1 MSAANDAAAER
12 PLGSRMSM
20 GSGGASPRLGSSMS
34 AANDA
39 GGYAASL
46 ASLQGLGPQRLRVL
60 LHKYSPQDAW
70 ALVLSGRH
78 VTERHDPAPP
88 DLAAKLQQQ
97 ARSTDPAEMDDRL
110 RRHDTAVHILGDD
123 TYPFELASDAFAP
136 AVLFSSGDITAL
148 SNRRVGMVG
157 TRRAT
162 AAGRSIAME
171 IAVELARSGVAIIS
185 GLALGIDGAA
195 HRGALACTDLA
206 KPVAV
211 VGSGID
217 HPYPERHTE
226 LWNEVRE
233 RGLILAEVP
242 PGTPPMAFRFPLR
255 NRIIAALSEVLVV
268 VESHERGGSL
278 ITAHEALERDRTVMA
293 VPGSP
298 RNTASIGTNML
309 LRDGALAVQDVNDV
323 LAALGIG
330 QLSFNRSVDP
340 RREPSTDDALVRDAI
355 GDVPVLPEEL
365 VHTVGLPFLDVALSL
380 GRLEMAGWVVRSG
393 AFFERVP
400 FVLDPRP
407 VR

>member
-1 MSAANDAAAER
+1 MTMWSVGAASHNT
-12 PLGSRMSM
+12 
-20 GSGGASPRLGSSMS
+20 SMS
-34 AANDA
+34 AANNA
-39 GGYAASL
+39 VVSPGAYAASL

-60 LHKYSPQDAW
+60 LHKYAPHDAW
-70 ALVLSGRH
+70 ALVLRGRH
-78 VTERHDPAPP
+78 VTERHDPAPA
-88 DLAAKLQQQ
+88 DLATKLQQQ
-97 ARSTDPAEMDDRL
+97 ARQIDPAEMEDRL
-110 RRHDTAVHILGDD
+110 QREDTTVHILGDD
-123 TYPFELASDAFAP
+123 SYPLELASDAFAP

-148 SNRRVGMVG
+148 SNRRVGIVG

-171 IAVELARSGVAIIS
+171 IAVELARNGVAIIS

-226 LWNEVRE
+226 LWQEVRE
-233 RGLILAEVP
+233 RGVILAEVP
-242 PGTPPMAFRFPLR
+242 PGTPPTAFRFPLR

-268 VESHERGGSL
+268 VESHDRGGSL
-278 ITAHEALERDRTVMA
+278 ITADEALERGRTVMA

-298 RNTASIGTNML
+298 RNAASTGTNML
-309 LRDGALAVQDVNDV
+309 LRDGATAVQDASDV
-323 LAALGIG
+323 LMALGMG
-330 QLSFNRSVDP
+330 RLSLSRTVDS
-340 RREPSTDDALVRDAI
+340 RREPSPDDALVRDAI

-365 VHTVGLPFLDVALSL
+365 VHAVGLPFLDVALSL
-380 GRLEMAGWVVRSG
+380 GRLEVGGWVVRSG

-400 FVLDPRP
+400 FVLERRP